1 MNVTGTDIIILSSLD
16 KHEFR
21 CPFSD
26 ITNLC
31 NASISSLMPTAR
43 QKATLCCTEDYDNC
57 PIFLSKI
64 LRMRAPQKVKDLLG
78 TR

>member
-1 MNVTGTDIIILSSLD
+1 MNVTGTDIIIMSSLD

-21 CPFSD
+21 CPCSD
-26 ITNLC
+26 ITGLC

>member
-21 CPFSD
+21 CPYCGM
-26 ITNLC
+26 TGLC
-31 NASISSLMPTAR
+31 NASINLLEPTAR
-43 QKATLCCTEDYDNC
+43 QKATLCYTEDYDDC

-64 LRMRAPQKVKDLLG
+64 LRIRSPQKVKDLL
-78 TR
+78 

>member
-1 MNVTGTDIIILSSLD
+1 MNVTGTDITIPSSLE

-26 ITNLC
+26 ITGLC
-31 NASISSLMPTAR
+31 NASISSLMLTAR
-43 QKATLCCTEDYDNC
+43 QKATLCYTEDYDDC

-64 LRMRAPQKVKDLLG
+64 LRIRSPQKVKDLL
-78 TR
+78 